1 MEGGHVMITHRT
13 SSHAVKGDFG
23 EGKKERKKKR
33 TQNAN
38 ECRMDIWTGGKC
50 TTGVH
55 IVL

>member
-1 MEGGHVMITHRT
+1 MITHRT

-23 EGKKERKKKR
+23 EGKKERRKR